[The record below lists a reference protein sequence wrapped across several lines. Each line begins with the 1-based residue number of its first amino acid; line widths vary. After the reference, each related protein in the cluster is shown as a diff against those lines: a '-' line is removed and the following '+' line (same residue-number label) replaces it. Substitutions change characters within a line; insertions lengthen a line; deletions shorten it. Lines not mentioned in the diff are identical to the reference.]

1 MAVKSATSRSKEGGR
16 KPRNIENQ
24 LFRRGLADYAP
35 ANRLEELSDVRWRI
49 SAQGNPR
56 RVTYVPPTSEPF
68 PRSRRDRKLVF
79 ANLRQVGE
87 WAMFSLREVDDDK
100 FIYRCHQ
107 CGWESEIMTTEQAVT
122 YSRLHQCPPK
132 SASPAIKDSPKAS

>member
-1 MAVKSATSRSKEGGR
+1 MAVKSATSRSKKRGAKAQKCR
-16 KPRNIENQ
+16 KSIV
-24 LFRRGLADYAP
+24 LRGFADYAP

-79 ANLRQVGE
+79 VNLRQAGE
-87 WAMFSLREVDDDK
+87 LAMFSLREVDDDK

>member
-1 MAVKSATSRSKEGGR
+1 VKSGTPVQKGGSKRPEMS
-16 KPRNIENQ
+16 ENQ
-24 LFRRGLADYAP
+24 LFLRGFADYA
-35 ANRLEELSDVRWRI
+35 AADRLEELSDVRWRA

-56 RVTYVPPTSEPF
+56 PVTSVPPTSEPF

-79 ANLRQVGE
+79 VNLRQAGE
-87 WAMFSLREVDDDK
+87 WAMFSLREVEDDK

-132 SASPAIKDSPKAS
+132 SASPAITESPKAS